1 LRRTN
6 TIVEDLAYGAPQRH
20 YPPGVRAPQLTRQG
34 RLLPRRTHFFVN
46 AGKSFYVEPLFT
58 RDPAATTETQILTA
72 MLAIKGLYIP
82 YGVRRP
88 NHGIC
93 FNEAGHTLL
102 RHTRATLGA
111 RQRMTDYLA
120 QFSLGIR
127 GTIRILSNTNA
138 LAETLPG
145 PLSRFL
151 CGNPNINI
159 NIEIEQRPSDEI
171 IAAIAEG
178 VADIG
183 IIASP
188 PEGVALT
195 LPFATDRL
203 SAVVPAVDERIA
215 LQREIAFADLIEAD
229 FVGHERGSSIQM
241 FLENQAKR
249 LQRTLRHRIQLGN
262 FESICRLV
270 ENGVGVAVFPES
282 AARRFQRSM
291 RVPLLRITDAW
302 AVRKILICVS
312 DLERLPSSTRR
323 LVEHVARLDAAF
335 G

>member
-1 LRRTN
+1 MLLT
-6 TIVEDLAYGAPQRH
+6 GAPRG
-20 YPPGVRAPQLTRQG
+20 PSI
-34 RLLPRRTHFFVN
+34 RLQTHFPVCYLMHFGLVDLQTFAAVAEAGSLTHGAARVN
-46 AGKSFYVEPLFT
+46 LSLAAVSARIRQMEEAVGVPLL
-58 RDPAATTETQILTA
+58 E
-72 MLAIKGLYIP
+72 
-82 YGVRRP
+82 RRP
-88 NHGIC
+88 HGIRVT
-93 FNEAGHTLL
+93 EAGQTFL
-102 RHTRATLGA
+102 RHARVTLGA
-111 RQRMTDYLA
+111 LQRMTDDLA
-120 QFSLGIR
+120 QLSQGMR

-138 LAETLPG
+138 LVETLPG

-151 CGNPNINI
+151 CDNPNI

-195 LPFATDRL
+195 TFPFATDRL
-203 SAVVPAVDERIA
+203 CAVVPAVDERFA

-229 FVGHERGSSIQM
+229 FVGHERGSSIQV

-249 LQRTLRHRIQLGN
+249 LYRTLRHRIQLGN

-270 ENGVGVAVFPES
+270 ENGVGVAVIPES

-291 RVPLLRITDAW
+291 RVRLLRITDAW
-302 AVRKILICVS
+302 AVRKILICVN
-312 DLERLPSSTRR
+312 DLEQLPSSTRR
-323 LVEHVARLDAAF
+323 LVEHLAHLGAAS